1 MSAISPLDGR
11 YKKVVSE
18 LDGFFSEQALMKARL
33 EVEVKYLVALSRHR
47 ALKKDFGLRAADQ
60 KTLHSLYEN
69 FDQKE
74 YNAVKRI
81 EAKTKHDVNAVV
93 GYLSQKLEKNGYSK
107 WVPFV
112 HFGLTSEDI
121 NNTAYSL
128 LFQRSVN
135 QSLLKSLGELSSL
148 LSLLTSKTKDM
159 PMLSLTHGQPATT
172 TTLGKEVAVFHARLE
187 RQLDYIKK
195 HRLLAKFSGATGT
208 FAAHKIAF
216 PKESWVVF
224 SEKFIRDLGL
234 KNNPITT
241 QIEPNDSIAELL
253 HAFVRTN
260 NILTDM
266 CVDIWLYISRNIF
279 TQTNRS
285 GEVGSSTMPHKINPI
300 SFENAEGNLE
310 LSNAS
315 FVFLASRLSRSRL
328 QRDLSGSTLFR
339 NVGVAFGHS
348 LLAYKNIVVGLKRI
362 HPNTKQ
368 LSLELENQWSVLAEA
383 IQTVL
388 RKSGDK
394 DAYNKI
400 KKLTR
405 GVSLD
410 RDGYLSL
417 VNKLDLPE
425 KDKQAL
431 LDLTPATYSGEIKR
445 ILKKY

>member
-11 YKKVVSE
+11 YKKNVSE
-18 LDGFFSEQALMKARL
+18 LNNFFSEQALMKFRL
-33 EVEVKYLVALSRHR
+33 EVEVKYLIALSEHR
-47 ALKKDFGLRAADQ
+47 SLKKDLSLKKKEQ
-60 KTLHSLYEN
+60 KLLHSFYQN

-74 YNAVKRI
+74 YNAVKRV

-93 GYLSQKLEKNGYSK
+93 EYLTQKLEKNGFSK
-107 WVPFV
+107 WTPFI

-121 NNTAYSL
+121 NNTSYSL
-128 LFQRSVN
+128 MFQRGVDE
-135 QSLLKSLGELSSL
+135 SLLESLDQLSSL
-148 LSLLTSKTKDM
+148 LVLLVGKTKDM

-172 TTLGKEVAVFHARLE
+172 TTLGKEMAVFHSRLE
-187 RQLDYIKK
+187 RQITFIKK
-195 HRLLAKFSGATGT
+195 HSLLAKFSGATGT

-216 PKESWVVF
+216 PKESWTVF
-224 SEKFIRDLGL
+224 SEKFIRSLGL

-241 QIEPNDSIAELL
+241 QIEPNDSMAELL
-253 HAFVRTN
+253 HAFVRIN

-266 CVDIWLYISRNIF
+266 CVDVWLYISRNIF
-279 TQTNRS
+279 TQINKP

-339 NVGVAFGHS
+339 NIGVAFGHS
-348 LLAYKNIVVGLKRI
+348 LLAYKNIINGLNRI
-362 HPNTKQ
+362 QPNKDQ
-368 LSLELENQWSVLAEA
+368 LSSELENQWSILAEA
-383 IQTVL
+383 VQTIL

-394 DAYNKI
+394 KAYTKI

-405 GVSLD
+405 GVPLNQET
-410 RDGYLSL
+410 YLSL
-417 VNKLDLPE
+417 VESLDISE
-425 KDKQAL
+425 KDKKTL
-431 LDLTPATYSGEIKR
+431 LSLTPSSYIGEIKK
-445 ILKKY
+445 ILRRY

>member
-11 YKKVVSE
+11 YKKNVSE
-18 LDGFFSEQALMKARL
+18 LSDFFSEQALMRTRL
-33 EVEVKYLVALSRHR
+33 EVEVKYLIALSKRR
-47 ALKKDFGLRAADQ
+47 ALKGEIKIKKADEKALHLLYKD
-60 KTLHSLYEN
+60 

-81 EAKTKHDVNAVV
+81 EAKTRHDVNAVV
-93 GYLSQKLEKNGYSK
+93 EYLSQKLEKAGLGELS
-107 WVPFV
+107 PFV

-128 LFQRSVN
+128 LFQRGVGGPI
-135 QSLLKSLGELSSL
+135 LKELDRLSSFL
-148 LSLLTSKTKDM
+148 VVLIKKTKDL

-172 TTLGKEVAVFHARLE
+172 TSLGKELAVFHSRLE
-187 RQLDYIKK
+187 RQVGFVKK

-208 FAAHKIAF
+208 LAAHKIAF
-216 PKESWVVF
+216 PKESWVLF
-224 SEKFIRDLGL
+224 SEKFIKELGL
-234 KNNPITT
+234 INNPITT
-241 QIEPNDSIAELL
+241 QVEPGDSIAELL
-253 HAFVRTN
+253 HSFVRIN

-279 TQTNRS
+279 TQTNKP

-310 LSNAS
+310 LSNTN
-315 FVFLASRLSRSRL
+315 FVFLASKLSRSRL

-348 LLAYKNIVVGLKRI
+348 LLAYKNVVSGLERI
-362 HPNTKQ
+362 SPNKKQ
-368 LSLELENQWSVLAEA
+368 LSFELENEWGILSEA
-383 IQTVL
+383 VQTVL

-394 DAYNKI
+394 RAYNKI

-405 GVSLD
+405 GVPLD
-410 RDGYLSL
+410 RDGYLEL
-417 VNKLDLPE
+417 VNGLGLSK
-425 KDKQAL
+425 KDRAVL
-431 LDLTPATYSGEIKR
+431 LSLTPATYSGEIKK

>member
-11 YKKVVSE
+11 YKKNVSE
-18 LDGFFSEQALMKARL
+18 LNSFFSEQALMKFRL
-33 EVEVKYLVALSRHR
+33 EVEVKYLIALSEHR
-47 ALKKDFGLRAADQ
+47 SLKKDLSLKKKEQ
-60 KTLHSLYEN
+60 KQLHSFYQN

-93 GYLSQKLEKNGYSK
+93 EYLSQKLEKNGFSK
-107 WVPFV
+107 WAPFV

-121 NNTAYSL
+121 NNTSYSL
-128 LFQRSVN
+128 MFQRGVDE
-135 QSLLKSLGELSSL
+135 SLLDSLDQLSSL
-148 LSLLTSKTKDM
+148 LMLLVGKTKDM

-172 TTLGKEVAVFHARLE
+172 TTLGKEMAVFHSRLE
-187 RQLDYIKK
+187 RQITYIKK
-195 HRLLAKFSGATGT
+195 HKLLAKFSGATGT

-216 PKESWVVF
+216 PKESWTGF

-241 QIEPNDSIAELL
+241 QIEPNDSMAELL
-253 HAFVRTN
+253 HAFVRIN

-266 CVDIWLYISRNIF
+266 CVDVWLYISRNIF
-279 TQTNRS
+279 TQINKP

-310 LSNAS
+310 LSSAY

-339 NVGVAFGHS
+339 NIGVAFGHS
-348 LLAYKNIVVGLKRI
+348 LLAYKNIINGLNRI
-362 HPNTKQ
+362 QPNKDQ
-368 LSLELENQWSVLAEA
+368 LSSELESQWSILAEA
-383 IQTVL
+383 VQTIL

-394 DAYNKI
+394 KAYNKI

-405 GVSLD
+405 GVPLNQET
-410 RDGYLSL
+410 YLSL
-417 VNKLDLPE
+417 VESLDVSE
-425 KDKQAL
+425 KDKKTL
-431 LDLTPATYSGEIKR
+431 LSLTPSTYVGEIKK
-445 ILKKY
+445 ILRRY

>member
-11 YKKVVSE
+11 YKKNVSE
-18 LDGFFSEQALMKARL
+18 LSDFFSEQALMRTRL
-33 EVEVKYLVALSRHR
+33 EVEVKYLIALSKHR
-47 ALKKDFGLRAADQ
+47 ALKGEIKIKKVDEKALHLLYKD
-60 KTLHSLYEN
+60 

-81 EAKTKHDVNAVV
+81 EAKTRHDVNAVV
-93 GYLSQKLEKNGYSK
+93 EYLSQKLEKAGLGELS
-107 WVPFV
+107 PFV

-128 LFQRSVN
+128 LFQRGVGGPI
-135 QSLLKSLGELSSL
+135 LKELDRLSSFL
-148 LSLLTSKTKDM
+148 VVLIKKTKDL

-172 TTLGKEVAVFHARLE
+172 TSLGKELAVFHSRLE
-187 RQLDYIKK
+187 RQVGFVKK

-208 FAAHKIAF
+208 LAAHKIAF
-216 PKESWVVF
+216 PKESWVLF
-224 SEKFIRDLGL
+224 SEKFIKELGL
-234 KNNPITT
+234 INNPITT
-241 QIEPNDSIAELL
+241 QVEPGDSIAELL
-253 HAFVRTN
+253 HSFVRIN

-279 TQTNRS
+279 TQTNKP

-310 LSNAS
+310 LSNTN
-315 FVFLASRLSRSRL
+315 FVFLASKLSKSRL

-348 LLAYKNIVVGLKRI
+348 LLAYKNVVSGLERI
-362 HPNTKQ
+362 SPNKKQ
-368 LSLELENQWSVLAEA
+368 LGFELENEWGILSEA
-383 IQTVL
+383 VQTVL

-394 DAYNKI
+394 RAYNKI

-405 GVSLD
+405 GVPLD
-410 RDGYLSL
+410 RDGYLEL
-417 VNKLDLPE
+417 VNGLGLSK
-425 KDKQAL
+425 KDRAVL
-431 LDLTPATYSGEIKR
+431 LSLTPATYSGEIKK

>member
-172 TTLGKEVAVFHARLE
+172 TTLGKEMAVFHARLE

>member
-11 YKKVVSE
+11 YKKNVLE
-18 LDGFFSEQALMKARL
+18 LNDFFSEQALMKSRL
-33 EVEVKYLVALSRHR
+33 EVEVKYLIALSRHR
-47 ALKKDFGLRAADQ
+47 ALKKELSLRGGDE
-60 KTLHSLYEN
+60 KILHGFYEN

-74 YNAVKRI
+74 YNIVKRI

-93 GYLSQKLEKNGYSK
+93 GYFSQKLEKNGYPHL
-107 WVPFV
+107 VPFV
-112 HFGLTSEDI
+112 HLGLTSEDI

-128 LFQRSVN
+128 MFQRGIN
-135 QSLLKSLGELSSL
+135 GPLLKALEEMSAL
-148 LSLLTSKTKDM
+148 LVLLIKDTKDM

-172 TTLGKEVAVFHARLE
+172 TTLGKEMAVFHSRLQ
-187 RQLDYIKK
+187 RQVLYIKN
-195 HRLLAKFSGATGT
+195 HVLLAKFSGATGT
-208 FAAHKIAF
+208 FAAHNIAF
-216 PKESWVVF
+216 PKGSWSAF
-224 SEKFIRDLGL
+224 SAKFIRELGL

-241 QIEPNDSIAELL
+241 QVEPSDSIAELL

-266 CVDIWLYISRNIF
+266 CVDVWLYISRNIF
-279 TQTNRS
+279 TQTNKP

-315 FVFLASRLSRSRL
+315 FMFLASRLSRSRM

-348 LLAYKNIVVGLKRI
+348 LLAYKNIINGLGRI
-362 HPNTKQ
+362 HPNETR
-368 LSLELENQWSVLAEA
+368 LSNELEGQWSILAEA
-383 IQTVL
+383 IQTIL

-394 DAYNKI
+394 NAYNKI

-405 GVSLD
+405 GVPLD
-410 RDGYLSL
+410 QETYLGL
-417 VNKLDLPE
+417 VNRLKVS
-425 KDKQAL
+425 KQDKITL
-431 LDLTPATYSGEIKR
+431 LNLTPATYVGEIKK

>member
-11 YKKVVSE
+11 YKKNVSE
-18 LDGFFSEQALMKARL
+18 LSDFFSEQALMRTRL
-33 EVEVKYLVALSRHR
+33 EVEVKYLIALSKHR
-47 ALKKDFGLRAADQ
+47 ALKGEIKIKKADEKALHLLYKD
-60 KTLHSLYEN
+60 

-81 EAKTKHDVNAVV
+81 EAKTRHDVNAVV
-93 GYLSQKLEKNGYSK
+93 EYLSQKLEKAGLGELS
-107 WVPFV
+107 PFV

-128 LFQRSVN
+128 LFQRGVGGPI
-135 QSLLKSLGELSSL
+135 LKELDRLSSFL
-148 LSLLTSKTKDM
+148 VVLIKKTKDL

-172 TTLGKEVAVFHARLE
+172 TSLGKELAVFHSRLE
-187 RQLDYIKK
+187 RQVGFVKK

-208 FAAHKIAF
+208 LAAHKIAF
-216 PKESWVVF
+216 PKESWVLF
-224 SEKFIRDLGL
+224 SEKFIKELGL
-234 KNNPITT
+234 INNPITT
-241 QIEPNDSIAELL
+241 QVEPGDSIAELL
-253 HAFVRTN
+253 HSFVRIN

-279 TQTNRS
+279 TQTNKP

-310 LSNAS
+310 LSNTN
-315 FVFLASRLSRSRL
+315 FVFLASKLSRSRL

-348 LLAYKNIVVGLKRI
+348 LLAYKNVVSGLERI
-362 HPNTKQ
+362 SPNKKQ
-368 LSLELENQWSVLAEA
+368 LSFELENEWGILSEA
-383 IQTVL
+383 VQTVL

-394 DAYNKI
+394 RAYNKI

-405 GVSLD
+405 GVPLD
-410 RDGYLSL
+410 RDGYLEL
-417 VNKLDLPE
+417 VNGLGLSK
-425 KDKQAL
+425 KDRAVL
-431 LDLTPATYSGEIKR
+431 LSLTPATYSGEIKK

>member
-33 EVEVKYLVALSRHR
+33 EVEVKYLIALSKHR
-47 ALKKDFGLRAADQ
+47 ALKKDFGLRTSD
-60 KTLHSLYEN
+60 KKILHSLYEN

-107 WVPFV
+107 WAPFV

-128 LFQRSVN
+128 LFQRSVD

-148 LSLLTSKTKDM
+148 LSLLISKTKDM

-172 TTLGKEVAVFHARLE
+172 TTLGKEIAVFHARLE
-187 RQLDYIKK
+187 RQLGFIKK

-208 FAAHKIAF
+208 FAAHKVAF

-279 TQTNRS
+279 TQTS
-285 GEVGSSTMPHKINPI
+285 KPGEVGSSTMPHKINPI

-310 LSNAS
+310 LSSAN

-348 LLAYKNIVVGLKRI
+348 LLAYKNIVVGLKRV

-394 DAYNKI
+394 EAYNKI

-405 GVSLD
+405 GVPLD

-425 KDKQAL
+425 KDKQTL

>member
-11 YKKVVSE
+11 YKKNVSE
-18 LDGFFSEQALMKARL
+18 LSDFFSEQALMRTRL
-33 EVEVKYLVALSRHR
+33 EVEVKYLIALSKHR
-47 ALKKDFGLRAADQ
+47 ALKGEIKIKKVDEKALHLLYKD
-60 KTLHSLYEN
+60 

-81 EAKTKHDVNAVV
+81 EAKTRHDVNAVV
-93 GYLSQKLEKNGYSK
+93 EYLSQKLEKAGLGELS
-107 WVPFV
+107 PFV

-128 LFQRSVN
+128 LFQRGVGGPI
-135 QSLLKSLGELSSL
+135 LKELDRLSSFL
-148 LSLLTSKTKDM
+148 VVLIKKTKDL

-172 TTLGKEVAVFHARLE
+172 TSLGKELAVFHSRLE
-187 RQLDYIKK
+187 RQVGFVKK

-208 FAAHKIAF
+208 LAAHKIAF
-216 PKESWVVF
+216 PKESWVLF
-224 SEKFIRDLGL
+224 SEKFIKELGL
-234 KNNPITT
+234 INNPITT
-241 QIEPNDSIAELL
+241 QVEPGDSIAELL
-253 HAFVRTN
+253 HSFVRIN

-279 TQTNRS
+279 TQTNKP

-310 LSNAS
+310 LSNTN
-315 FVFLASRLSRSRL
+315 FVFLASKLSKSRL

-348 LLAYKNIVVGLKRI
+348 LLAYKNVVSGLERI
-362 HPNTKQ
+362 SPNKKQ
-368 LSLELENQWSVLAEA
+368 LSFELENEWGILSEA
-383 IQTVL
+383 VQTVL

-394 DAYNKI
+394 RAYNKI

-405 GVSLD
+405 GVPLD
-410 RDGYLSL
+410 RDGYLEL
-417 VNKLDLPE
+417 VNGLGLSK
-425 KDKQAL
+425 KDRAVL
-431 LDLTPATYSGEIKR
+431 LSLTPATYSGEIKK

>member
-11 YKKVVSE
+11 YKKNVSE
-18 LDGFFSEQALMKARL
+18 LNSFFSEQALMKFRL
-33 EVEVKYLVALSRHR
+33 EVEVKYLIALSEHR
-47 ALKKDFGLRAADQ
+47 SLKKDLSLKKKEQ
-60 KTLHSLYEN
+60 KQLHSFYQN

-93 GYLSQKLEKNGYSK
+93 EYLSQKLEKNGFSK
-107 WVPFV
+107 WTPFV
-112 HFGLTSEDI
+112 HFGLTSEDL
-121 NNTAYSL
+121 NNTSYSL
-128 LFQRSVN
+128 MFQRGVDE
-135 QSLLKSLGELSSL
+135 SLLDSLDQLSSL
-148 LSLLTSKTKDM
+148 LMLLVGKTKDM

-172 TTLGKEVAVFHARLE
+172 TTLGKEMAVFHSRLE
-187 RQLDYIKK
+187 RQITYIKK
-195 HRLLAKFSGATGT
+195 HKLLAKFSGATGT

-216 PKESWVVF
+216 PKESWTGF

-241 QIEPNDSIAELL
+241 QIEPNDSMAELL
-253 HAFVRTN
+253 HAFVRIN

-266 CVDIWLYISRNIF
+266 CVDVWLYISRNIF
-279 TQTNRS
+279 TQINKP

-310 LSNAS
+310 LSSAN

-339 NVGVAFGHS
+339 NIGVAFGHS
-348 LLAYKNIVVGLKRI
+348 LLAYKNIINGLNRI
-362 HPNTKQ
+362 QPNKDQ
-368 LSLELENQWSVLAEA
+368 LSSELENQWSILAEA
-383 IQTVL
+383 VQTIL

-394 DAYNKI
+394 KAYNKI

-405 GVSLD
+405 GVPLNQET
-410 RDGYLSL
+410 YLSL
-417 VNKLDLPE
+417 GESLDVSE
-425 KDKQAL
+425 KDKKTL
-431 LDLTPATYSGEIKR
+431 LSLTPSTYVGEIKK
-445 ILKKY
+445 ILRRY

>member
-148 LSLLTSKTKDM
+148 LSLLTGKTKDM

-368 LSLELENQWSVLAEA
+368 ISLELENQWSVLAEA

>member
-33 EVEVKYLVALSRHR
+33 EVEVKYLVALSQHR
-47 ALKKDFGLRAADQ
+47 ALKKDFGLRASD
-60 KTLHSLYEN
+60 KKILHSLYEN

-128 LFQRSVN
+128 LFQRSVD

-148 LSLLTSKTKDM
+148 LSLLISKTKDM

-172 TTLGKEVAVFHARLE
+172 TTLGKEIAVFHTRLE
-187 RQLDYIKK
+187 RQLDFIKK

-208 FAAHKIAF
+208 FAAHKVAF

-279 TQTNRS
+279 TQTNKS

-310 LSNAS
+310 LSSAN

-339 NVGVAFGHS
+339 SVGVAFGHS
-348 LLAYKNIVVGLKRI
+348 LLAYKNIVVGLKRV

-394 DAYNKI
+394 EAYNKI

-405 GVSLD
+405 GVPLD

-425 KDKQAL
+425 KDKQTL

>member
-11 YKKVVSE
+11 YKKNVSE
-18 LDGFFSEQALMKARL
+18 LSDFFSEQALMRTRL
-33 EVEVKYLVALSRHR
+33 EVEVKYLIALSKHR
-47 ALKKDFGLRAADQ
+47 ALKGEIKIKKADEKALHLLYKD
-60 KTLHSLYEN
+60 

-81 EAKTKHDVNAVV
+81 EAKTRHDVNAVV
-93 GYLSQKLEKNGYSK
+93 EYLSQKLEKAGLGELS
-107 WVPFV
+107 PFV

-128 LFQRSVN
+128 LFQRGVGGPI
-135 QSLLKSLGELSSL
+135 LKELDRLSSFL
-148 LSLLTSKTKDM
+148 VVLIKKTKDL

-172 TTLGKEVAVFHARLE
+172 TSLGKELAVFHSRIE
-187 RQLDYIKK
+187 RQVGFVKK

-208 FAAHKIAF
+208 LAAHKIAF
-216 PKESWVVF
+216 PKESWVLF
-224 SEKFIRDLGL
+224 SEKFIKELGL
-234 KNNPITT
+234 INNPITT
-241 QIEPNDSIAELL
+241 QVEPGDSIAELL
-253 HAFVRTN
+253 HSFVRIN

-266 CVDIWLYISRNIF
+266 CVDVWLYISRNIF
-279 TQTNRS
+279 TQTNKP

-310 LSNAS
+310 LSNTN
-315 FVFLASRLSRSRL
+315 FVFLASKLSRSRL

-348 LLAYKNIVVGLKRI
+348 LLAYKNVVSGLERI
-362 HPNTKQ
+362 SPNKKQ
-368 LSLELENQWSVLAEA
+368 LSFELENEWGILSEA
-383 IQTVL
+383 VQTVL

-394 DAYNKI
+394 RAYNKI

-405 GVSLD
+405 GIPLD
-410 RDGYLSL
+410 RDGYLEL
-417 VNKLDLPE
+417 VNGLGLSK
-425 KDKQAL
+425 KDRAVL
-431 LDLTPATYSGEIKR
+431 LSLTPATYSGEIKK

>member
-11 YKKVVSE
+11 YKKAVSE
-18 LDGFFSEQALMKARL
+18 LDGFFSEQALMKVRL
-33 EVEVKYLVALSRHR
+33 EVEVKYLVALSQHR
-47 ALKKDFGLRAADQ
+47 ALKKDLGLRAADQ
-60 KTLHSLYEN
+60 KTLQSLYEN

-74 YNAVKRI
+74 YNTVKRI

-93 GYLSQKLEKNGYSK
+93 GYLSQELEKNGYSK

-128 LFQRSVN
+128 LFKRSVD

-172 TTLGKEVAVFHARLE
+172 TTLGKEMAVFHARLE

-208 FAAHKIAF
+208 LAAHKVAF

-224 SEKFIRDLGL
+224 SEKFIKDLGL

-279 TQTNRS
+279 TQTHKS

-310 LSNAS
+310 LSSAS

-348 LLAYKNIVVGLKRI
+348 LLAYKNIIAGLKRI

-368 LSLELENQWSVLAEA
+368 LSSELENQWNILAEA

-394 DAYNKI
+394 EAYNKI

-405 GVSLD
+405 GVQLD
-410 RDGYLSL
+410 RDAYLSL
-417 VNKLDLPE
+417 VNKLALPE

-431 LDLTPATYSGEIKR
+431 LSLTPATYSGEIKR

>member
-1 MSAISPLDGR
+1 MSTISPLDGR

-33 EVEVKYLVALSRHR
+33 EVEVKYLVSLSQHR
-47 ALKKDFGLRAADQ
+47 ALKKDFNLRAVDQ
-60 KTLHSLYEN
+60 KALWSLYES

-93 GYLSQKLEKNGYSK
+93 EYLSQKLEKNGYSK

-128 LFQRSVN
+128 LFQRSVD
-135 QSLLKSLGELSSL
+135 QSLLKSLSELSSL

-172 TTLGKEVAVFHARLE
+172 TSLGKEIAVFHARLE

-224 SEKFIRDLGL
+224 SEKFIRALGL

-241 QIEPNDSIAELL
+241 QVEPNDSIAELL

-279 TQTNRS
+279 TQTNKS

-348 LLAYKNIVVGLKRI
+348 LLAYKNIVAGLKRI

-368 LSLELENQWSVLAEA
+368 LSLELENQWSILAEA

-394 DAYNKI
+394 EAYNKI

-405 GVSLD
+405 GVPLD
-410 RDGYLSL
+410 KDAYLSL

-431 LDLTPATYSGEIKR
+431 LGLTPATYFGEIKR

>member
-11 YKKVVSE
+11 YKKNVSE
-18 LDGFFSEQALMKARL
+18 LSDFFSEQALMRTRL
-33 EVEVKYLVALSRHR
+33 EVEVKYLIALSKHR
-47 ALKKDFGLRAADQ
+47 ALKGEIKIKKVDEKALHLLYKD
-60 KTLHSLYEN
+60 

-81 EAKTKHDVNAVV
+81 EAKTRHDVNAVV
-93 GYLSQKLEKNGYSK
+93 EYLSQKLEKAGLGELS
-107 WVPFV
+107 PFV

-128 LFQRSVN
+128 LFQRGVGGPI
-135 QSLLKSLGELSSL
+135 LKELDRLSSFL
-148 LSLLTSKTKDM
+148 VVLIKKTKDL

-172 TTLGKEVAVFHARLE
+172 TSLGKELAVFHSRLE
-187 RQLDYIKK
+187 RQVGFVKK

-208 FAAHKIAF
+208 LAAHKIAF
-216 PKESWVVF
+216 PKESWVLF
-224 SEKFIRDLGL
+224 SEKFIKELGL
-234 KNNPITT
+234 INNPITT
-241 QIEPNDSIAELL
+241 QVEPGDSIAELL
-253 HAFVRTN
+253 HSFVRIN

-279 TQTNRS
+279 TQTNKP

-310 LSNAS
+310 LSNTN
-315 FVFLASRLSRSRL
+315 FVFLASKLSKSRL

-348 LLAYKNIVVGLKRI
+348 LLAYKNVVSGLERI
-362 HPNTKQ
+362 SPNKKQ
-368 LSLELENQWSVLAEA
+368 LGFELENEGGILSEA
-383 IQTVL
+383 VQTVL

-394 DAYNKI
+394 RAYNKI

-405 GVSLD
+405 GVPLD
-410 RDGYLSL
+410 RGGYLEL
-417 VNKLDLPE
+417 VNGLGLSK
-425 KDKQAL
+425 KDRAVL
-431 LDLTPATYSGEIKR
+431 LSLTPATYSGEIKK